1 MPGDIVSDR
10 DSRFTGEPWT
20 SFCKDNQI
28 YQSLRSAYH
37 PRTDGQTEVANKAVI
52 QHIRARNYEG
62 NSNWRAYLPSIQAI
76 LNRTRDSSRRATPF
90 EIAFGHNPRLIGDM
104 VKPAPDEPETT
115 DMRIHKIQTKRQHV
129 RTNLANAKLDQSLQT
144 NKRRRKAPEFQ
155 VGDQVLLSTRNLPLA
170 TAYPKTAT
178 EYAGPFTITQA
189 FPQTDNYTLELP
201 EQYNRL
207 HPTFRVESLKKY
219 IPNDDKKF
227 PYRQNSEPGP
237 LAIPE
242 FEDEELYEV
251 EQILTS
257 RNKPKTG
264 IIEYKVKWKG

>member
-170 TAYPKTAT
+170 TAYPKTAP

-189 FPQTDNYTLELP
+189 FHQ
-201 EQYNRL
+201 Q
-207 HPTFRVESLKKY
+207 
-219 IPNDDKKF
+219 KKF
-227 PYRQNSEPGP
+227 PS
-237 LAIPE
+237 
-242 FEDEELYEV
+242 
-251 EQILTS
+251 
-257 RNKPKTG
+257 
-264 IIEYKVKWKG
+264 